1 MIIRIMLGDKITI
14 RNNRLIILD
23 NINSDGELLENED
36 KNSIP
41 LKDIRAIII
50 ENPYSSISVSALL
63 ELNRN
68 KINLI
73 ICNEKFQPELQ
84 VLNLFSNY
92 KITERIT
99 EQINWKDEEKTKA
112 FKKIIIQKILH
123 QSELLGFIGAT
134 KENDELLN
142 LVDNLKNKNNM
153 TSQEIVSIEG
163 VAARIYFQK
172 LFFSDFKRF
181 QNDLTNSALNYGYT
195 ILRTLV
201 SKIIVAKGLHPTLGI
216 QHSSIFNN
224 YNLVDDLMEI
234 FRPMI
239 DYIVYFNLKKFN
251 GESLLKEHR
260 NELLKIYFQRIEIEG
275 KLNTIDYAVEKYID
289 NFINFMNKTKES
301 FEVPK
306 LVIDKYEY

>member
-1 MIIRIMLGDKITI
+1 MIIRILHGDKITI

-23 NINSDGELLENED
+23 NINSDGELLENEE

-50 ENPYSSISVSALL
+50 ENPYSSISISALL

-99 EQINWKDEEKTKA
+99 EQINWKDEEKTRA
-112 FKKIIIQKILH
+112 FKKIIIQKIFH
-123 QSELLGFIGAT
+123 QSELLEFIGAT
-134 KENDELLN
+134 KEKDELLN
-142 LVDNLKNKNNM
+142 LMENLKNKNNT
-153 TSQEIVSIEG
+153 TSQEIVSVEG
-163 VAARIYFQK
+163 VAARVYFQK
-172 LFFSDFKRF
+172 LFLSDFKRF
-181 QNDLTNSALNYGYT
+181 QNDLTNASLNYGYT
-195 ILRTLV
+195 VLRTLV
-201 SKIIVAKGLHPTLGI
+201 SKVTVAKGLHPTLGI
-216 QHSSIFNN
+216 QHNSIFNN
-224 YNLVDDLMEI
+224 YNLVDDLMEL

-239 DYIVYFNLKKFN
+239 DYIAYFNLKKIK

-260 NELLKIYFQRIEIEG
+260 NELLKVYFQKIEIEG
-275 KLNTIDYAVEKYID
+275 NLNTIDYAVEKYID
-289 NFINFMNKTKES
+289 NFINFMNKTKET
-301 FEVPK
+301 FEIPK